1 MGNPGLTT
9 VHPVNLGLDLTA
21 RMPGWKSTPSAR
33 KDNRASASSMYLTR
47 PVPGRLR
54 YSSPRA

>member
-21 RMPGWKSTPSAR
+21 RM
-33 KDNRASASSMYLTR
+33 DNRASASSMYFTR